1 MEINMHAILS
11 LLTILI
17 ICLILGDFTIIKY
30 LIIGFILLA
39 IVCFIWAW
47 LEMLK
52 E

>member
-17 ICLILGDFTIIKY
+17 ICFILGDFGIIKY
-30 LIIGFILLA
+30 IIMGFILLA

-47 LEMLK
+47 LEMLN